1 MVPSYSSIHWVGM
14 SDVPPILSHSKL
26 ILQLFLLLIYLMWYC
41 LMVSLYSYSSVIN
54 FNFGL
59 FICIR
64 IIFEDF
70 HSSLS
75 VLGLM
80 KIWFDIYGFTDKF
93 LSIKTREDSFDKI
106 MRRISGTICSYMLL
120 VFNCFTW
127 ITMRYIAIED

>member
-1 MVPSYSSIHWVGM
+1 LVPSYASIHWVGM

-41 LMVSLYSYSSVIN
+41 LMVSLYSYSSFIN

-64 IIFEDF
+64 IIIEDF
-70 HSSLS
+70 HSSLG
-75 VLGLM
+75 VLDLM

-93 LSIKTREDSFDKI
+93 LSIKSREDGFDKI
-106 MRRISGTICSYMLL
+106 MRRISATICSYMLL

-127 ITMRYIAIED
+127 ITMRYITIED